1 MIRVYPLPPQLVTN
15 PYLDQLYTPMRE
27 MGIDVRRIR
36 PRYALPPL
44 YLSRGPRILH
54 LHFCDE
60 IIQRRSAWQTVV
72 RSLAFLAGLR
82 LLLLRG
88 VRLVWTAHN
97 LEPHECYHPVWA
109 FNVYR
114 LIGRWSSA
122 IIAHSEAARHML
134 IARYGHMSACHVI
147 PQGNYIGYYGPL
159 RDQEQSRAELG
170 LPAHGPILLNLGAL
184 RPYKGLEDLLTAFA
198 QLPEETRGRLFIVGA
213 AKDQAY
219 AAALQHRAGCIS
231 GALVLPHFVPDPQLP
246 LYLAA
251 ADVIVLPYRSLLTSA
266 MLMCAMSYAC
276 PVIVPTS
283 GPVLELVQEGQ
294 NGFLFTPGNTES
306 LRAALA
312 RALTHPDRGQ
322 LGQAA
327 LQMARRFDWPTIAA
341 ATAAIYRQVIAQ
353 E

>member
-15 PYLDQLYTPMRE
+15 PYLDQLYTPMKG
-27 MGIDVRRIR
+27 MGIEVRRIR
-36 PRYALPPL
+36 PRYALLPL
-44 YLSRGPRILH
+44 YLSSGPRILH

-82 LLLLRG
+82 LLILRG

-114 LIGRWSSA
+114 SIGRWSSA

-134 IARYGHMSACHVI
+134 IARYGHLSTCHVI
-147 PQGNYIGYYGPL
+147 PQGNYIGHYGPR
-159 RDQEQSRAELG
+159 RDQAQSRAELG
-170 LPAHGPILLNLGAL
+170 LAMHGPILLNLGTL
-184 RPYKGLEDLLTAFA
+184 RPYKGLEDLLTAFS
-198 QLPEETRGRLFIVGA
+198 QLPEETRGRLLIVGA
-213 AKDQAY
+213 AKDRAY
-219 AAALQHRAGCIS
+219 AAALQRQASCIS
-231 GALVLPHFVPDPQLP
+231 GAWVLPHFVPDSRLP

-251 ADVIVLPYRSLLTSA
+251 ADVVVLPYRSLLTSA
-266 MLMCAMSYAC
+266 MLMCALSYAR
-276 PVIVPTS
+276 PVIAPAS
-283 GPVLELVQEGQ
+283 APVLELVQEGQ
-294 NGFLFTPGNTES
+294 NGFLFTPGDTAS
-306 LRAALA
+306 LSAALA
-312 RALTHPDRGQ
+312 RALAHPDRDR

-327 LQMARRFDWPTIAA
+327 LQTARLFDWPTSA
-341 ATAAIYRQVIAQ
+341 ATTVAVYRQIIGQ